1 MYFKLSAADT
11 AKQIDTN
18 IEKGLTSREA
28 QVRHSTA
35 GGNTLEQGKRDSF
48 FKAFFRQINEPMIY
62 ILLAA
67 AALSAIVR
75 EWPDAL
81 VILAII
87 LINAVIG
94 VVQERKAEKALD
106 ALRKLTVTHCTVRRD
121 GVLIDIP
128 ADELAV
134 GDMVILSAGCVVPA
148 DLRLTVSANLEINES
163 ALTGES
169 VPAEKDFSFIAS
181 SDIPLGDRINMAY
194 QGTVVTSGR
203 GEGIVVA
210 TGMSTEVGQIAEMLN
225 EQDSGKTPLQEKLAH
240 LGKVLGVAAICAC
253 AGILVIGIVQQRNF
267 WDLLLTAISLAVAI
281 IPEGLTA
288 VVTIVLALGVTR
300 MARRNAIVRHLPAVE
315 TLGSVN
321 VICSD
326 KTGTLTQNRMTVT
339 RAYCNHTRYSVE
351 DFSSS
356 TCLPLV
362 HGLALCND
370 ASIEGDR
377 TGDPT
382 ELALLDFGMKYS
394 ISAKDLNDEFPR
406 ISEIAFDSTRKRMTT
421 LHQAG
426 KTTISYTKGAED
438 IVLPR
443 CTHIWDNG
451 SVRKITD
458 DDIRKIDAE
467 TLAMSQDA
475 LRVFAL
481 AMRSGD
487 AEPQD
492 QGMLFIG
499 LVGMIDP
506 PREEAIRAIEVCKT
520 AGIRVMMITGD
531 HKITAA
537 AIGKQTGIIASEDQ
551 VMSGA
556 ELDELSDEELSRKI
570 HSLRILARVDPRH
583 KVRIV
588 NALRA
593 QGNIVCMTGD
603 GVNDAP
609 SLKAADIGVA
619 MGITGTDAAKDASDL
634 ILTDDNFETITH
646 AVEEG
651 RNIFAN
657 IHKAIHFLLAS
668 NIGELFSVLI
678 AVILAWESPLLPL
691 HILWINLIT
700 DSLPALALGVDNGDP
715 DIMREPPRKRTKN
728 LFALKDWLS
737 ILGYGAV
744 IAAVMLIAFRV
755 SYAASDGNLER
766 ARTFAL
772 LTLAASQLIHSISV
786 RIGNHS
792 FFRSKHF
799 NNKFFLVALAVGIA
813 LQLIILYIPPL
824 ASLFNTVPL
833 SITDWAFVI
842 ALSIVPLLVHE
853 IAVLVKGASSSG
865 KRRKKAK
872 K

>member
-1 MYFKLSAADT
+1 MYFKLNAQDT
-11 AKQIDTN
+11 AEQVDAN
-18 IEKGLTSREA
+18 IKNGLSDKDAHSRLSSSGSNSLAQEKKESIL
-28 QVRHSTA
+28 
-35 GGNTLEQGKRDSF
+35 
-48 FKAFFRQINEPMIY
+48 KAFFRQINEPMIY

-67 AALSAIVR
+67 AALSAIVK

-87 LINAVIG
+87 IINAVIG

-106 ALRKLTVTHCTVRRD
+106 ALRKLTVTHCTVRRNGILKD
-121 GVLIDIP
+121 VP
-128 ADELAV
+128 ADELVV
-134 GDMVILSAGCVVPA
+134 GDIVILTAGCVVPA
-148 DLRLTVSANLEINES
+148 DLRLAVSAGLEINES

-169 VPAEKDFSFIAS
+169 VPVAKDSEFLADSE
-181 SDIPLGDRINMAY
+181 IPLGDRLNMAY
-194 QGTVVTSGR
+194 QGTVVTAGR

-225 EQDSGKTPLQEKLAH
+225 QQESGKTPLQEKLAH
-240 LGKVLGVAAICAC
+240 LGKVLGFAAIGAC
-253 AGILVIGIVQQRNF
+253 ALILLIGIVQGKNF
-267 WDLLLTAISLAVAI
+267 LDLLLTSISLAVAV

-288 VVTIVLALGVTR
+288 VVTIVLAMGVTR
-300 MARRNAIVRHLPAVE
+300 MARRSAIVRHLPAVE

-321 VICSD
+321 VICTD
-326 KTGTLTQNRMTVT
+326 KTGTLTQNKMTVT
-339 RAYCNHTRYSVE
+339 QVYCNGTRFSTD
-351 DFSSS
+351 DFSANI
-356 TCLPLV
+356 CLPLV

-370 ASIEGDR
+370 ASIDGAR

-382 ELALLDFGMKYS
+382 ELALLDFAALYG
-394 ISAKDLNDEFPR
+394 ISAKTLNDEFSR
-406 ISEIAFDSTRKRMTT
+406 IGEIPFDSQLKRMTT
-421 LHQAG
+421 LHSAG
-426 KTTISYTKGAED
+426 SSTISYTKGAQD
-438 IVLPR
+438 ILLPR

-451 SVRKITD
+451 A
-458 DDIRKIDAE
+458 IRKLTDSDRERIDAQ

-481 AMRSGD
+481 AMRAGD
-487 AEPQD
+487 SAPKDE
-492 QGMLFIG
+492 GLLFIG

-506 PREEAIRAIEVCKT
+506 PRAEAISAIRVCKN

-537 AIGKQTGIIASEDQ
+537 AIGKQTGIIASDDQ

-556 ELDELSDEELSRKI
+556 ELDELDDAALAKI
-570 HSLRILARVDPRH
+570 IHNLRILARVDPRH

-588 NALRA
+588 NALRE

-634 ILTDDNFETITH
+634 ILTDDNFQTITH

-657 IHKAIHFLLAS
+657 IRKAIKFLLAS
-668 NIGELFSVLI
+668 NIGELLSVLV
-678 AVILAWESPLLPL
+678 AVLLAWDSPLLPL

-700 DSLPALALGVDNGDP
+700 DSLPALALGMDEGDP
-715 DIMREPPRKRTKN
+715 DIMLQPPRGKSKV
-728 LFALKDWLS
+728 LFTVKSWLK
-737 ILGYGAV
+737 IAGYGAV
-744 IAAVMLIAFRV
+744 IAAVTLIAFRV
-755 SYAASDGNLER
+755 AFVTSDGDLTR

-772 LTLAASQLIHSISV
+772 LTLAASQLVHAISV
-786 RIGNHS
+786 RIGKHS

-799 NNKFFLVALAVGIA
+799 NNGFFLISLAVGIL
-813 LQLIILYIPPL
+813 LQVIVIYIPPL
-824 ASLFNTVPL
+824 RALFKTAPLGLADWGFILLLSLASL
-833 SITDWAFVI
+833 I
-842 ALSIVPLLVHE
+842 VHE
-853 IAVLVKGASSSG
+853 FTVLIRFIFGGK
-865 KRRKKAK
+865 KRRKR
-872 K
+872 